1 MNLAIVAEYAN
12 TLSAI
17 SAVVMVVA
25 MHVYLV
31 YLFRAVRGGSSPVQF
46 ATDFTMQDLYQCLI
60 GISGMLVFEGWGA
73 VITRVTV
80 WYWRRVG
87 IGGGGGAMTT
97 TQVSLMV
104 AGAVFLIIGRVGI
117 THFLT
122 QRALGYWPT
131 LVSITAMLL
140 ATLWYV
146 F

>member
-1 MNLAIVAEYAN
+1 MNLPLIAEYAN
-12 TLSAI
+12 TLSALAAI
-17 SAVVMVVA
+17 VMVVA

-31 YLFRAVRGGSSPVQF
+31 QLFRLLRGQSSPVSF
-46 ATDFTMQDLYQCLI
+46 ASDFTMQDLYRCLI

-87 IGGGGGAMTT
+87 IGGGGGPMTRV
-97 TQVSLMV
+97 QVGLMV

-131 LVSITAMLL
+131 WTALGAMLA
-140 ATLWYV
+140 ATGWYLW
-146 F
+146 